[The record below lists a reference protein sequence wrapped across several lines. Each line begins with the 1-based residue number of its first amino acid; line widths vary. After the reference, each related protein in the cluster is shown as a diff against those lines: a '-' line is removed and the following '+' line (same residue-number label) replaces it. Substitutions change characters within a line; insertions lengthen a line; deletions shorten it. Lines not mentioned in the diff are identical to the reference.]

1 MDIKTINNFL
11 WWVPFKK
18 IRNYLKNA
26 VNENIYLN
34 NKYSF
39 LKNIIEINN
48 DIKFK
53 SQYDQDFLAYEYF
66 NGKKNGFF
74 IDIGAHNGEWINNTY
89 IFEKLGWNGI
99 CVEADPDNFELLKKN
114 RKCHI
119 YNFAIDSENSDSIKF
134 IKSKVDALNVL
145 EKHCSDE
152 HAKRIK
158 SEAQINDLEYINIK
172 SITFNDLMKNYHS
185 EIKYIDFLSLD
196 IEGGELDILK
206 TIDFNTYSF
215 GLLTIENNEKENILI
230 DFMKT
235 KGYKVLIDIGCDI
248 LFVKE

>member
-11 WWVPFKK
+11 WWVPFKE

-53 SQYDQDFLAYEYF
+53 SQYDQDFLVYEYF

-99 CVEADPDNFELLKKN
+99 CIEADPDNFELLKNN
-114 RKCHI
+114 RKCYT

-172 SITFNDLMKNYHS
+172 SITFNDLMKNYHG

-215 GLLTIENNEKENILI
+215 GVLAIENNEDENILI

-235 KGYKVLIDIGCDI
+235 KGYKVLIDIGCDV
-248 LFVKE
+248 LFIKE